1 MKYELKGF
9 SKIFAFTF
17 RQQTRRK
24 GFLIALILVALLC
37 LLGPALIMT
46 GTAYFGQN
54 SDDAGA
60 AQRVD
65 LGEEA
70 GQSQDQALGT
80 DALAFVDEIREIL
93 VVNETDDSA
102 YSAEALSSFDFE
114 QITGVPLAG
123 VTFTDLGEDFEGARR
138 QAADTDDTLILFT
151 SQEGSLYQMRLLI
164 PEGSGI
170 SQEKA
175 QALEPVLTT
184 YGSMAADSYNAVHG
198 LEEDG
203 GMFDIG
209 VHEGDADDPLAGAK
223 SVLGFVLPYLNIM
236 VLYFFVLIYGQSLA
250 QSVIME
256 KTSKL
261 MESFL
266 VSVRPTAMIM
276 GKLTAV
282 CLCGVLQLGLWILCL
297 IGGFYLGCVGV
308 RAVDPDSDMLV
319 VLLMES
325 FGAMTRGM
333 FSVGGIV
340 MTLLMILA
348 GMLLYCSL
356 AGIGGAISGK
366 PEDLSSANV
375 MFTLILV
382 ASFFACLAAGG
393 LNGLSDGAGWMDW
406 IPFTAV
412 LVTPS
417 RVLLGSVSLLKGF
430 GCLLVILAVALALT
444 VAAGRLY
451 KLMALYRGDVPG
463 PKKLLQLLR
472 G

>member
-65 LGEEA
+65 LGEED

-114 QITGVPLAG
+114 QITGVSLAG

-138 QAADTDDTLILFT
+138 QAADTDDTLILYT
-151 SQEGSLYQMRLLI
+151 SQEGSLYQMRLLTLREAGF
-164 PEGSGI
+164 PR
-170 SQEKA
+170 KRP
-175 QALEPVLTT
+175 ALEPVLTT

-308 RAVDPDSDMLV
+308 RAVDPDSDMLGRPPDGV
-319 VLLMES
+319 LRGDDTGHVLRRRHRHDPADDFGGHAAVLLP
-325 FGAMTRGM
+325 
-333 FSVGGIV
+333 GGHRRSHIR
-340 MTLLMILA
+340 
-348 GMLLYCSL
+348 
-356 AGIGGAISGK
+356 K
-366 PEDLSSANV
+366 
-375 MFTLILV
+375 
-382 ASFFACLAAGG
+382 AGG
-393 LNGLSDGAGWMDW
+393 LVLRQRDVYFDSGRQLFRLPGRGRAQRPVRRRGLDGLD
-406 IPFTAV
+406 
-412 LVTPS
+412 
-417 RVLLGSVSLLKGF
+417 SVYRGF
-430 GCLLVILAVALALT
+430 GDT
-444 VAAGRLY
+444 VQSAAGQRIPAQRLR
-451 KLMALYRGDVPG
+451 LPAGDPG
-463 PKKLLQLLR
+463 CGFGPHR
-472 G
+472 SGRPAV